1 MPDQDEPAEKIDQHK
16 SLEETMREDL
26 VSEFVE
32 GLRTSNQITADQ
44 VEQIKTLLS
53 QGHVSSQ
60 AILKALS
67 ASNEADTNG

>member
-26 VSEFVE
+26 VSDFVE
-32 GLRTSNQITADQ
+32 GLRASNQITADQ